1 MRGATERL
9 TGGGAAQC
17 EAAEFEGVVLFSFA
31 LAPLYGEDSVP
42 PVGDECPLGRHTCLS
57 A

>member
-1 MRGATERL
+1 MCGAI
-9 TGGGAAQC
+9 QY
-17 EAAEFEGVVLFSFA
+17 EAVEFEGVVLFSFA

-42 PVGDECPLGRHTCLS
+42 PVGDEFPLGRHTCHI